1 MIPTEGTL
9 EIILIPF
16 HRLVLFRLPSLA
28 AGLVL
33 GVGACSGK
41 GDPNCEIDC
50 ADGAGPDTRC
60 YRVNFDKIH
69 RVFPDFRTKWNAKKG
84 VEQCYESYL
93 KHGLN
98 KDDYEGIK
106 YKRIAHIK
114 KLIADGKLNSELR
127 WQV

>member
-1 MIPTEGTL
+1 MRE
-9 EIILIPF
+9 
-16 HRLVLFRLPSLA
+16 LA
-28 AGLVL
+28 QFVKET
-33 GVGACSGK
+33 V
-41 GDPNCEIDC
+41 PNCEIDYVE
-50 ADGAGPDTRC
+50 DAGPDERS

-69 RVFPDFRTKWNAKKG
+69 RVFPEFKTKWTAKKG
-84 VEQCYESYL
+84 VEECYQSYL

-114 KLIADGKLNSELR
+114 MLIADGKLDSNLR